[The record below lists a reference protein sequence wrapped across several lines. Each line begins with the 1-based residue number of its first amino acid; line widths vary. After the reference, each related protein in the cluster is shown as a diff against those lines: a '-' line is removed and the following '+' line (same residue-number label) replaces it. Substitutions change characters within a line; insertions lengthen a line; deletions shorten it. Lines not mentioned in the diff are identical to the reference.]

1 MDRNTYLLTEEA
13 IGFAG
18 MLLDDHYDKI
28 EITEK
33 VRTVIFDIY
42 EQLLSSAD
50 DEAYILGS
58 DNNIGALESC
68 LCEPMSAAAKEA
80 VGVLYEAACAIR
92 NGW

>member
-1 MDRNTYLLTEEA
+1 MDRDTYLLTEEA

-18 MLLDDHYDKI
+18 RLLDDHDGEI
-28 EITEK
+28 EITAK
-33 VRTVIFDIY
+33 VRTVIADIY
-42 EQLLSSAD
+42 KQLLSNED

-68 LCEPMSAAAKEA
+68 LCEPMSAVAKEA
-80 VGVLYEAACAIR
+80 VDVLYEAACAIC